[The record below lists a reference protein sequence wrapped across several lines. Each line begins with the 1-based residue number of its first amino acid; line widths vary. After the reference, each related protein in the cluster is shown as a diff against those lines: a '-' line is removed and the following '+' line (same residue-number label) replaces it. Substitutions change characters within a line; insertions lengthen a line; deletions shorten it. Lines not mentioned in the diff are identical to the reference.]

1 MPRTGRHPARRVRLP
16 PALRHVH
23 LNAAGID
30 VGAGSHHVAIP
41 PGRDPEGRDVREFGA
56 FTADLSA
63 LAQWL
68 RRCGIETVAMESTG
82 VYWIP
87 LFELLAARGFEV
99 RLVDPRQ
106 LRNVPGRKSDVLD
119 LSVDPAAPHLR
130 ALSRRVPAGRPDL
143 CPAQLPPAARH
154 AGDLRGAP
162 RSARAE
168 GARADERQTC
178 PGRQ

>member
-41 PGRDPEGRDVREFGA
+41 PGRDPEGRDVREFGP

-63 LAQWL
+63 LAEWL

-87 LFELLAARGFEV
+87 LFELLAARGCEV

-106 LRNVPGRKSDVLD
+106 LRNVPGRARGRGCSRSPLNQPAKNDVIN
-119 LSVDPAAPHLR
+119 R
-130 ALSRRVPAGRPDL
+130 W
-143 CPAQLPPAARH
+143 RH
-154 AGDLRGAP
+154 D
-162 RSARAE
+162 
-168 GARADERQTC
+168 
-178 PGRQ
+178 